1 MKILLFGRKGQIG
14 RELSRSL
21 LPLGQLITLGREEL
35 DLTDLNALIHVLKQ
49 LQPDIIV
56 NAAAYTAVDKAEQ
69 EQIQAYLV
77 NEHAVAVMA
86 EYAQKHDAL
95 LIHYSTDYVF
105 DGKKQGAYI
114 ESDLRTPLSIYG
126 ASKSAGEIA
135 IENSGCRGYI
145 FRTSWVF
152 SQHGHNFIK
161 TILNL
166 ARQKDVLSV
175 VADQYGAP
183 TSAELISDVTLLA
196 IYAAQKGQ
204 LMPGI
209 YHLTANGITSWHGL
223 ACYLLE
229 KTLAQQIDFN
239 LVPSKIQPVSSEEYP
254 LPAVRPKNSVLDTR
268 ALSGALQIVFPDWS
282 MYVDRMITQLINM
295 RFFA

>member
-1 MKILLFGRKGQIG
+1 MKILLLGRDGQVG

-21 LPLGQLITLGREEL
+21 LSLGHLTALGREEL
-35 DLTDLNALIHVLKQ
+35 DLTDLTALAQRLNQ

-69 EQIQAYLV
+69 ERALAYLL
-77 NEHAVAVMA
+77 NEQVVAVLA
-86 EYAQKHDAL
+86 EYAQQHDAL

-105 DGKKQGAYI
+105 DGAKQGAYL
-114 ESDLRTPLSIYG
+114 ESDAKNPLSVYG
-126 ASKSAGEIA
+126 ASKSAGELA
-135 IENSGCRGYI
+135 IVNSGCRGYI

-152 SQHGHNFIK
+152 SQYGHNFIK

-166 ARQKDVLSV
+166 ARQKDALSI

-196 IYAAQKGQ
+196 IFAANKGQ
-204 LMPGI
+204 LTPGI
-209 YHLTANGITSWHGL
+209 YHLTANGSTSWHGL
-223 ACYLLE
+223 ACYILE
-229 KTLAQQIDFN
+229 KSLALQIDFN
-239 LVPSKIQPVSSEEYP
+239 LAPSKIQPILSEAYP
-254 LPAVRPKNSVLDTR
+254 LPAVRPKNSRLDTS
-268 ALSGALQIVFPDWS
+268 ALSGSLHIVFPDWS
-282 MYVDRMITQLINM
+282 TYVDRMITQLIKM